1 MPLRDRQRRNRSA
14 PHKLA
19 VTVFTLTGAIKKL
32 RAWAGNAPD
41 AQRPMDLFRGM
52 GSRQIFAEFM
62 AQGGTEF
69 APMSSTGE
77 LWVALKYSQG
87 GEVATLLWLRTKNFM
102 DRGVALTWI
111 SAYPH
116 EKEFVYPPLTY
127 MKPLHQEPLICT
139 IGGVTYQV
147 VEVSAQ
153 M

>member
-1 MPLRDRQRRNRSA
+1 MQD
-14 PHKLA
+14 
-19 VTVFTLTGAIKKL
+19 
-32 RAWAGNAPD
+32 
-41 AQRPMDLFRGM
+41 
-52 GSRQIFAEFM
+52 
-62 AQGGTEF
+62 GGTEL
-69 APMSSTGE
+69 APMSTTSE

-87 GEVATLLWLRTKNFM
+87 GETATILWLRSSNFM
-102 DRGVALTWI
+102 DRGVDLAWI

-127 MKPLHQEPLICT
+127 MKPIHQEPLICT

>member
-1 MPLRDRQRRNRSA
+1 
-14 PHKLA
+14 
-19 VTVFTLTGAIKKL
+19 
-32 RAWAGNAPD
+32 
-41 AQRPMDLFRGM
+41 
-52 GSRQIFAEFM
+52 
-62 AQGGTEF
+62 
-69 APMSSTGE
+69 MSSTGE

-111 SAYPH
+111 SAFPH
-116 EKEFVYPPLTY
+116 EKEFLFAPLTY
-127 MKPLHQEPLICT
+127 LKPLHQEPLICT